1 MYDGVSSKIGIGD
14 QSLSW
19 GCPYLYHLKEECR
32 KEFQIEPEGSF
43 MKYGEIE
50 KIQIDS
56 GITAKVKLH
65 VSLSLHHLTS
75 TAGISQIHPKKGP
88 NIPGKKDRQQIKKN
102 LYAGAPL
109 PSLLSILCSL
119 SSNNLHFPSN
129 SLILSNNA
137 FLSPSHVTA
146 LTSTSNRAVSFST

>member
-1 MYDGVSSKIGIGD
+1 
-14 QSLSW
+14 
-19 GCPYLYHLKEECR
+19 
-32 KEFQIEPEGSF
+32 

-56 GITAKVKLH
+56 GITAKSKTSCIPV
-65 VSLSLHHLTS
+65 VTSLNLS

-129 SLILSNNA
+129 SLILSNKT

-146 LTSTSNRAVSFST
+146 LISISNRAVSFST